1 MRPGE
6 EREDIFNNQISEIF
20 NNGIL
25 RWGGSRAHRRGRE
38 RERERGLTVTSER
51 MNDCDMFKLQSS
63 PVPVQSE
70 SQS

>member
-38 RERERGLTVTSER
+38 RERGLTVTSER